1 MAAVTVTTVVVQQ
14 VQRIHILAEAPQEI
28 THKVDTLHTIIKII
42 VHKVQA
48 EQELTFMDIGVQM
61 VDLA

>member
-1 MAAVTVTTVVVQQ
+1 VEVLQ
-14 VQRIHILAEAPQEI
+14 VI

-42 VHKVQA
+42 VHKEQV
-48 EQELTFMDIGVQM
+48 EQELTSMDIGVQM